1 MLRFDA
7 ETTRILEN
15 AYQGA
20 DITARR
26 LASYSALSPQPGE
39 TLLDIGCGNGLLTL
53 DLARATGPAGRVIG
67 IDPSQDML
75 KAAAVRCAGQ
85 PHVTFLDGVAG
96 ALPIDDGSADGA
108 VALQV
113 FEYVEDLDAA
123 MQDAMHCLKPAG
135 RLVIGDLHFGSWIW
149 HSEHPERMDRMRA
162 AWDQHFV
169 HGDLPNKMLP
179 LLKNAGHR
187 IEAVHPFTTTDH
199 CLKPDG
205 LARMMMLLMTRYAVE
220 NGHVSQGEAD
230 DWFAEQE
237 ELARRGHFFF
247 SISQFVITARKAA
260 A

>member
-1 MLRFDA
+1 MLKFDA
-7 ETTRILEN
+7 ETTKILEN

-26 LASYSALSPQPGE
+26 LASYSALSPRPGE

-67 IDPSQDML
+67 IDPSADML
-75 KAAAVRCAGQ
+75 VAAADRCAGQ
-85 PHVTFLDGVAG
+85 PHVTLTDGLAG
-96 ALPIDDGSADGA
+96 ALPVADGSADGA

-113 FEYVEDLDAA
+113 FEYVEDLDVA
-123 MQDAMHCLKPAG
+123 MQDAMRCLKPNG
-135 RLVIGDLHFGSWIW
+135 RLVISDFHFGSFIW
-149 HSEHPERMDRMRA
+149 HSGEPARMARMRA

-169 HGDLPNKMLP
+169 HGDLPTKMLP
-179 LLKNAGHR
+179 LLKGAGHH

-205 LARMMMLLMTRYAVE
+205 LARMMMHLMTRYAVD

-230 DWFAEQE
+230 DWFAEQD
-237 ELARRGHFFF
+237 ELARKGHFFF
-247 SISQFVITARKAA
+247 SLSQFVITARKAA
-260 A
+260 G